1 VTQWRGP
8 LLAMALTTAVTGAGA
23 IWAIPGLLMSV
34 AIDRLASAGGVNSMS
49 HGSLATPARQPVVRP
64 SPDLA
69 YSACPF
75 DLNQGPLLIEISPV
89 AGRYSSLS
97 IFDGRTDV
105 IFVRNDVQAK
115 GQPYRLVV
123 ALHGQPTP
131 AGTEVVRSDTAS
143 GIALVRLLLTAP
155 SELPQ
160 VQAGREKSSCR
171 TIAVIAAK

>member
-1 VTQWRGP
+1 MNWRGP
-8 LLAMALTTAVTGAGA
+8 LLALVLTAALACATA
-23 IWAIPGLLMSV
+23 IWAIPGLLMTV
-34 AIDRLASAGGVNSMS
+34 AIDRLASAKGVNSMS

-75 DLNQGPLLIEISPV
+75 DLKQGPLLIEISPV

-105 IFVRNDVQAK
+105 ILVRNDVQAK
-115 GQPYRLVV
+115 GRPYRLAV
-123 ALHGQPTP
+123 ALHGQATP
-131 AGTEVVRSDTAS
+131 AGIEVVRSDTAS
-143 GIALVRLLLTAP
+143 GIALIRLLLIAP

-160 VQAGREKSSCR
+160 LQAARAKSTCR
-171 TIAVIAAK
+171 TIGGIAAK